1 MITFLIFV
9 LLSIIGFGTIWFGVW
24 EYEQQIKSLADS
36 YSFEEIDKK
45 IKEDKQ
51 MIEQTN
57 LKGEMLENI
66 LNHLDLWID
75 VKKEKQKLNKDN
87 YEDIIS

>member
-24 EYEQQIKSLADS
+24 EYEHQIKSLADS

-45 IKEDKQ
+45 IREDKQ

-57 LKGEMLENI
+57 LKGEMFENI
-66 LNHLDLWID
+66 LNHLELWID
-75 VKKEKQKLNKDN
+75 VKKEKEKLNTDN
-87 YEDIIS
+87 YEDIVS